1 MDKKIWLSVHSR
13 NFGSDNI
20 ARTHVLPPLHVS
32 RCEMAH
38 SLPRNPRHIL
48 SVFNLLLDIY
58 VMINWQLSKKK
69 KIQVSADRC
78 HIEVMYFLKLSA
90 DQFLVSGPFLKG
102 GIQFA
107 SCLWQN
113 VGNLWKKFHK
123 RSPRKLS
130 FWPGLNL
137 FTMWG
142 IFVEKLSK
150 GGFPLSRNVY
160 VRTQVK
166 FTGVNSTEDDYEYQ
180 I

>member
-20 ARTHVLPPLHVS
+20 VRTDVRPPLHVS
-32 RCEMAH
+32 GCEMEH
-38 SLPRNPRHIL
+38 SLARNPRHIL
-48 SVFNLLLDIY
+48 SVFNLLLDIH
-58 VMINWQLSKKK
+58 VMINWQVSKKN
-69 KIQVSADRC
+69 ISADRC

-90 DQFLVSGPFLKG
+90 DQFLVLGPFLKG

-113 VGNLWKKFHK
+113 VDNLRKKFHK
-123 RSPRKLS
+123 IPPRELS

-166 FTGVNSTEDDYEYQ
+166 FTGVNSTDDDYECE